1 MTTYIALLK
10 GINVG
15 GNRRLPMAD
24 LKAALTE
31 AGFDDVRTVLASGNV
46 VLEAPTTD
54 PATLETPAGDRDGR
68 CASGSRPTSWS
79 ATPTSGRR

>member
-31 AGFDDVRTVLASGNV
+31 AGFEDVRTILASGNV
-46 VLEAPTTD
+46 VLDAPETD
-54 PATLETPAGDRDGR
+54 PGDMD
-68 CASGSRPTSWS
+68 
-79 ATPTSGRR
+79 